1 MIRTRAAIGSEWTKL
16 WTTRTVWW
24 ALGAALLLM
33 LAGAAQY
40 AIYADNGD
48 IPELFRG
55 DTIPAGVIAVQA
67 VGFAQ
72 LAFIALAM
80 LVMTSE
86 HSTGTIRATLAW
98 IPSRGRLLLA
108 KCAVVV
114 AVTLVAGIVAG
125 LLGALTAGPI
135 LGDVGDT
142 AAGGITRDAVKIGVY
157 LALLAV
163 IATGLGAALRGPV
176 LTLVVILML
185 IVVVPPILQ
194 VPDVGVLNAVADSMP
209 GVAGGHFL
217 LADADPYPP
226 VIGLLILLGW
236 AVAAVLV
243 GWQVM
248 RRRDA

>member
-1 MIRTRAAIGSEWTKL
+1 MTRTRAAIAAEWTKL

-24 ALGAALLLM
+24 ALASAMLLM
-33 LAGAAQY
+33 FAGAGQY

-55 DTIPAGVIAVQA
+55 DAIPAGIIAVQA

-72 LAFIALAM
+72 LAFAALAM

-86 HSTGTIRATLAW
+86 HSTGTIRTTLTW

-108 KCAVVV
+108 KCTVVF
-114 AVTLVAGIVAG
+114 AVTLVAGIMAG
-125 LLGALTAGPI
+125 VLGALTAAPI
-135 LGDVGDT
+135 LGEVGDA
-142 AAGGITRDAVKIGVY
+142 AAGGIARDALQIGAY

-176 LTLVVILML
+176 LTLVVVLML
-185 IVVVPPILQ
+185 FVVVPPLLQ
-194 VPDVGVLNAVADSMP
+194 VPDVALLNGIADSMP
-209 GVAGGHFL
+209 GVAGQHFL
-217 LADADPYPP
+217 LGDTDPYPP
-226 VIGLLILLGW
+226 VAGLSILLVW
-236 AVAAVLV
+236 AVAAVLA